1 MTTKTVPQARA
12 AIPATMRAAAIDR
25 AGGPEVLSIHSLPVP
40 VPDAHE
46 ILIAVDTAGVAKWDA
61 DIRGG
66 WSPTKEPLRYPLV
79 LGTDGSG
86 TVAALGSRVRRFEL
100 GERVYGFVWDTTKGG
115 FYAEYVAVAA
125 DNASAVPK
133 PLDMVQAGAAPAS
146 GLTALEGIDDA
157 LHVQHDE
164 ALIIYGASGGLGTLA
179 VQFAKLRR
187 ARVLAIGS
195 GQDGV
200 ALVKSLGAD
209 GAIDGHSGDVAG
221 AIHRFAPEGVD
232 AVLGLAGGE
241 VLELCIKSLR
251 DGGRLA
257 YPNGIDP
264 APKKRRGIET
274 TPYDG
279 VPGVKQFEHLSRAIE
294 EARVRVPIAAEYA
307 LADAAKAHE
316 RLAQGHIVGKV
327 VLRAQR

>member
-1 MTTKTVPQARA
+1 MTTKTVSEVRA

-40 VPDAHE
+40 VPDEHE

-61 DIRGG
+61 DIRDG
-66 WSPTKEPLRYPLV
+66 WSPSKEPLRYPLV

-86 TVAALGSRVRRFEL
+86 TVAALGSRVRRFDL

-115 FYAEYVAVAA
+115 FYAEYVAVPA
-125 DNASAVPK
+125 DSAGAVPK
-133 PLDMVQAGAAPAS
+133 SLDMVQAGAAPAS
-146 GLTALEGIDDA
+146 GLTALYGIDDA
-157 LHVQHDE
+157 LHVKHDE
-164 ALIIYGASGGLGTLA
+164 ALIIHGASGGLGTLA

-187 ARVLAIGS
+187 ARVLAIAS

-200 ALVKSLGAD
+200 ALVQSLGAD
-209 GAIDGHSGDVAG
+209 EAIDGRSAEVAA
-221 AIHRFAPEGVD
+221 AIHRFAPDGVD

-264 APKKRRGIET
+264 APKRRRGIDT

-279 VPGVKQFEHLSRAIE
+279 VPGVKEFERLSATIE
-294 EARVRVPIAAEYA
+294 EGRVRVPIAGEYA
-307 LADAAKAHE
+307 LADAAQAHE
-316 RLAQGHIVGKV
+316 RLAQGHIVGKI
-327 VLRAQR
+327 VLRVR